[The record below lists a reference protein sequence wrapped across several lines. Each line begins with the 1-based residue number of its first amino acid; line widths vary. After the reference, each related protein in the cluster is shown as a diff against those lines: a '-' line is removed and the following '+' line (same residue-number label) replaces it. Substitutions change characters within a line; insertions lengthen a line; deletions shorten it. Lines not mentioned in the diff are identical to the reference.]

1 MDNRFNKLLAQ
12 CPQLPVLTP
21 HIEPLHKT
29 KRHDS
34 TAGKHCVL
42 DMHHTKSLDA
52 FDEVV
57 HHVHGAWRPHYGAIQ
72 LVWCPQLAELTPH
85 IAPLGCALLAQAKTA
100 WFYRRQALRARQAL
114 FRNVV
119 GAFHLVFL
127 KCLFAF
133 FAWKIHFMVTCSAG
147 VTIFHFGRAVWNSCS

>member
-72 LVWCPQLAELTPH
+72 LVWCPQLPELTPPH
-85 IAPLGCALLAQAKTA
+85 IEPLHKTKRHDSTA
-100 WFYRRQALRARQAL
+100 GKHCVLDMHHTKSLDAFDEVVHHVHGAR
-114 FRNVV
+114 N
-119 GAFHLVFL
+119 
-127 KCLFAF
+127 
-133 FAWKIHFMVTCSAG
+133 I
-147 VTIFHFGRAVWNSCS
+147 NSSLIY